1 MMKVT
6 NKKRMST
13 ETMVLG
19 AIMTAL
25 VILLQCLATYTT
37 FFGPFSTAIGLIP
50 IAIGA
55 ALCGPA
61 IGAWLGS
68 VFGAVVLLT
77 GGGALFWAFDPF
89 GTIVTVMAKGIAC
102 GLAAGLVYLALKK
115 CNNTVAAIAA
125 AIVCPIVN
133 TGVFL
138 LGCAVFFLPHGDAI
152 AATVGMDVSGMAL
165 FLAFA
170 FGNFLFEIGM
180 NAVLSPVLVRL
191 LALGGKRYGV
201 KRGEG

>member
-1 MMKVT
+1 M
-6 NKKRMST
+6 
-13 ETMVLG
+13 
-19 AIMTAL
+19 
-25 VILLQCLATYTT
+25 
-37 FFGPFSTAIGLIP
+37 
-50 IAIGA
+50 
-55 ALCGPA
+55 
-61 IGAWLGS
+61 
-68 VFGAVVLLT
+68 
-77 GGGALFWAFDPF
+77 
-89 GTIVTVMAKGIAC
+89 AC

-138 LGCAVFFLPHGDAI
+138 LGCAIFFLPHGDAI